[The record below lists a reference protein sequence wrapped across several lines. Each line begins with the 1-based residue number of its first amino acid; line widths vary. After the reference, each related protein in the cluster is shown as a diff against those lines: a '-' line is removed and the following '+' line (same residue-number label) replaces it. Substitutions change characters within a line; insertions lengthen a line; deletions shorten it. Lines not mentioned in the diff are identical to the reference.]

1 MALPGGAKRH
11 PSRVRHRWAILTYGL
26 GCIARA
32 HHLEGV
38 GVPKGTSPGGN
49 RWGILSR
56 MWQLGT
62 LDRRTPGAGLLGPL
76 NATAYVAW
84 LAVASSLLSP
94 AGSQTIGSVPWVA
107 GLAALVL
114 FLITLGTRA
123 ILEEHCASDAWLSR
137 TVILQAVIA
146 PISLWTLQ
154 DHLQA
159 VLLVLVASQLAA
171 LRDRRI
177 SLAALALANGALF
190 AWLARSEPLAKAMQL
205 GLAYVAFQLFAA
217 FVSRAAYVA
226 EESRRDVLRANREL
240 QAARALVA
248 EGARAQERLRLSR
261 ELHDIAGHKLT
272 ALKLQLSLEMR
283 TQGASASGTLTQC
296 LTLADELLTDIRTVV
311 SALRQED
318 TIDLRTALLALNPAV
333 ASVSVQFNI
342 EPGAIVADI
351 AKAEAFLRCA
361 QEGLTNALRHG
372 GATEILITL
381 SRNDEELVLSVEDN
395 GAGYSSPAPT
405 AGNGLRGLRERLE
418 EFQGVVSLDRRT
430 PRGCVLRAVMPEP
443 RTTC

>member
-1 MALPGGAKRH
+1 MY
-11 PSRVRHRWAILTYGL
+11 SF
-26 GCIARA
+26 
-32 HHLEGV
+32 
-38 GVPKGTSPGGN
+38 
-49 RWGILSR
+49 
-56 MWQLGT
+56 GT

-84 LAVASSLLSP
+84 LAVASTLLRP
-94 AGSQTIGSVPWVA
+94 AGAQTIGAAQWVTA
-107 GLAALVL
+107 LAALVL
-114 FLITLGTRA
+114 FLVALGTRA
-123 ILEEHCASDAWLSR
+123 ILEEHSASDAWLGG

-146 PISLWTLQ
+146 PISLWILQ

-171 LRDRRI
+171 LRDRRV
-177 SLAALALANGALF
+177 SLAMLALANGALF
-190 AWLARSEPLAKAMQL
+190 IWLARSEPLPKAMQV

-226 EESRRDVLRANREL
+226 QESRRDVLRANREL
-240 QAARALVA
+240 RAARALVA

-272 ALKLQLSLEMR
+272 ALKLQLSLEQR
-283 TQGASASGTLTQC
+283 SQASSASGTLAQC
-296 LTLADELLTDIRTVV
+296 LTLADELLTDIRMVV

-318 TIDLRTALLALNPAV
+318 TIDLKTALLALNPAV
-333 ASVSVQFNI
+333 ASVSVKFNV
-342 EPGAIVADI
+342 EPGAVVSDI
-351 AKAEAFLRCA
+351 TKAEALLRCA

-372 GATEILITL
+372 GATEILVTL
-381 SRNDEELVLSVEDN
+381 SRNEQELVLSVEDN
-395 GAGYSSPAPT
+395 GAGYSSPAPL

-430 PRGCVLRAVMPEP
+430 PRGCVLRAVLPEP
-443 RTTC
+443 RTAC

>member
-1 MALPGGAKRH
+1 
-11 PSRVRHRWAILTYGL
+11 
-26 GCIARA
+26 
-32 HHLEGV
+32 
-38 GVPKGTSPGGN
+38 
-49 RWGILSR
+49 
-56 MWQLGT
+56 MWSFGT

-84 LAVASSLLSP
+84 LAAASSLLGG
-94 AGSQTIGSVPWVA
+94 ATGAQTIGSARWVA
-107 GLAALVL
+107 GLSALVL
-114 FLITLGTRA
+114 FLIALGTRA
-123 ILEEHCASDAWLSR
+123 ILEEHAASDSWLGS

-154 DHLQA
+154 DHLQG

-171 LRDRRI
+171 LRDRRL
-177 SLAALALANGALF
+177 SLAVLTLANGVLF
-190 AWLARSEPLAKAMQL
+190 VWLARSQPLPKAVQVSV
-205 GLAYVAFQLFAA
+205 AYIAFQLFAA

-226 EESRRDVLRANREL
+226 QESRRDVLRANREL
-240 QAARALVA
+240 RAARALVA

-283 TQGASASGTLTQC
+283 TQTGSASGTLAQC
-296 LTLADELLTDIRTVV
+296 LTLADELLTDIRMVV

-318 TIDLRTALLALNPAV
+318 TIDLRTALLALNPAI
-333 ASVSVQFNI
+333 ASVSVKFNV
-342 EPGAIVADI
+342 EAGAIVSDI
-351 AKAEAFLRCA
+351 AKAEALLRCA

-372 GATEILITL
+372 GATEILVTL
-381 SRNDEELVLSVEDN
+381 ARNEQELVLSVEDN
-395 GAGYSSPAPT
+395 GAGYSSPTPP

-430 PRGCVLRAVMPEP
+430 PRGCVLRAVLPEP
-443 RTTC
+443 RAAC

>member
-1 MALPGGAKRH
+1 
-11 PSRVRHRWAILTYGL
+11 
-26 GCIARA
+26 
-32 HHLEGV
+32 
-38 GVPKGTSPGGN
+38 
-49 RWGILSR
+49 
-56 MWQLGT
+56 MWHFGT

-84 LAVASSLLSP
+84 LAVASSLLGTTG
-94 AGSQTIGSVPWVA
+94 AQTIGSAPWIA
-107 GLAALVL
+107 ALAALVL
-114 FLITLGTRA
+114 FLIALGTRA
-123 ILEEHCASDAWLSR
+123 ILEGHGASDPWLGS

-146 PISLWTLQ
+146 PISLWTLH

-171 LRDRRI
+171 LRDRRM
-177 SLAALALANGALF
+177 SLVMLTLANVVLF
-190 AWLARSEPLAKAMQL
+190 VWLARSEPLPKAMQL

-226 EESRRDVLRANREL
+226 EESRLDVLRSNREL

-272 ALKLQLSLEMR
+272 ALKLQLSLATR
-283 TQGASASGTLTQC
+283 TQASSASATLAQC
-296 LTLADELLTDIRTVV
+296 LTLSDELLSDIRMVV
-311 SALRQED
+311 SALRQGD

-333 ASVSVQFNI
+333 ASVSVKFNV
-342 EPGAIVADI
+342 EPGAVVSDI
-351 AKAEAFLRCA
+351 AKAEALLRCA

-372 GATEILITL
+372 GATEILVTL
-381 SRNDEELVLSVEDN
+381 ARNDEELVLSVEDN
-395 GAGYSSPAPT
+395 GAGFQSPAPP

-418 EFQGVVSLDRRT
+418 EFQGVISLDRRT
-430 PRGCVLRAVMPEP
+430 PRGCVLRAVLPEP
-443 RTTC
+443 RAAC